1 MEVFVLEV
9 GDEYY
14 PEFLDEIQAPPKK
27 LYCIGNKK
35 ILSKPKVAVVG
46 ARKATSYG
54 IWAAKEIAKTLAEN
68 GVTVVSGLAYGIDK
82 MAHLGALEA
91 GGDTI
96 AVMAGGL
103 DRCYPKVHENIFNR
117 IKNEGLVLSEYPDH
131 TEYMPFHFPQR
142 NRIISGI
149 SSAVVVVE
157 AGQSSGSLITA
168 EFAADQG
175 RTVFAVP
182 GNINS
187 KMSLGSNKLIR
198 DGAIPVVVFEQ
209 ILRDLGFTCF
219 RSEKKDEKK
228 KLLGKDEK
236 AVYNII
242 ERKGEMSV
250 NQICL
255 SLSRTPESVNGIITV
270 LEMKGLV
277 ENEFGKIFIAN

>member
-14 PEFLDEIQAPPKK
+14 PEFLDEIHAPPKK

-46 ARKATSYG
+46 ARKATAYG
-54 IWAAKEIAKTLAEN
+54 IWAAKEIGKTLAEN

-103 DRCYPKVHENIFNR
+103 DRCYPKVHENLFNR

-219 RSEKKDEKK
+219 RGEKKDEKK
-228 KLLGKDEK
+228 KLLGEDEK